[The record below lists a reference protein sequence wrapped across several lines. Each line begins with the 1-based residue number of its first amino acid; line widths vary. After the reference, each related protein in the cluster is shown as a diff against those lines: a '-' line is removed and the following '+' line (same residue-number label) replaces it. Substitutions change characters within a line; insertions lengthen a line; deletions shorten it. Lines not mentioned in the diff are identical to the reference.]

1 MKLFLLT
8 SLTMVAFAAN
18 SVLNRF
24 ALADGAIDPAS
35 FAALRVTSGALV
47 LWGLVVLR
55 QRKWALWSSKRPAG
69 ALALSTYMVGFSFA
83 YISLGA
89 AVGALIL
96 FGGVQVVMFAGALL
110 SRERLGALQAL
121 GAVIAFG
128 GLVWLLWP
136 SGGTA
141 PDLLGAG
148 LMIAAAIGWGVYS
161 LLGRRSTDP
170 TGDTAA
176 NFIFAVPL
184 ALLTLFA
191 TLPPI
196 ITPTGISLAITS
208 GVVMSGLGYA
218 LWYSVLPR
226 LTSATAAIAQLSV
239 PVIAALGGITV
250 LGEAV
255 SLRFLIA
262 SALVLGGI
270 AISLVPRR
278 VKI

>member
-18 SVLNRF
+18 SILNRF

-35 FAALRVTSGALV
+35 FAALRVASGALV
-47 LWGLVVLR
+47 LWGLVALR
-55 QRKWALWSSKRPAG
+55 RREWTLWSATRPAG
-69 ALALSTYMVGFSFA
+69 AITLATYMIGFSFA

-110 SRERLGALQAL
+110 SRQRIGSLQAL
-121 GAVIAFG
+121 GAAIAFG

-136 SGGTA
+136 SGGAA

-148 LMIAAAIGWGVYS
+148 LMLAAAIGWGIYS
-161 LLGRRSTDP
+161 LIGRGSTDP

-184 ALLTLFA
+184 ALLALCV
-191 TLPPI
+191 TLPAPL
-196 ITPTGISLAITS
+196 TPTGIALAVTS

-218 LWYSVLPR
+218 LWYTVLPR
-226 LTSATAAIAQLSV
+226 LSSATAAIAQLSV
-239 PVIAALGGITV
+239 PVIAALGGITL

-255 SLRFLIA
+255 SLRFLVA

-270 AISLVPRR
+270 AISLVRKR
-278 VKI
+278 QAR